1 LAVKNINKMKIRAT
15 LIIDI
20 ETDIEGDE
28 CSEGTLRY
36 LVEDDL
42 SDSNLNYTVYSC
54 VVANER

>member
-1 LAVKNINKMKIRAT
+1 MKIRAT